1 MPKVYHRK
9 SFRASWSTE
18 TMTQAAEAVKAGEM
32 NLSRASKEFAVPRN
46 TLRDRVQGNAA
57 KKPYERPSVLGD
69 ENERALSQRIIR
81 LQRLGF
87 GLTITDVRRLAFQF
101 CEKNSVPNNLFND
114 EKGMAGWDWYRGFM
128 RRHPELAVRQAQNI
142 SHARAQCMNRP
153 VVNGFFDMYEN
164 EVNSLAMRTSPHC
177 LFNAD
182 ETGVQMHL
190 RPAKVLAAK
199 GNKSVLQVTNA
210 ERGENVTVMACCS
223 ASGYYVPP
231 MVIFKGKRKKPEF
244 ADGMPPG
251 TLVVMS
257 ESGYISSELFLKW
270 LEHFQAHRPAGNAVL
285 IIDGHAS
292 HVKSVAVLDYASA
305 NQITMIC
312 LPPHTTHFI
321 QPLDRS
327 FFRPLKTYFDQ
338 ACKTFQSNHPG
349 RAITKLQF
357 GTLLSKAWGK
367 AASAENAMNGF
378 RVCGL
383 YPIDRQAIP
392 DYAFAPA
399 EVSETTIQS
408 GVAESVDTSTPVR
421 APESSSTEHA
431 DTHHADTH
439 PSTPAQSEPVPSSV
453 EVSFSELHPTPK
465 IKRVAK
471 KPGGRKQSAAVLTS
485 PTYRKALFE
494 NIEGRTKQPA
504 ADGNMVKPKTGIA
517 TEKGKKKRISL
528 ATNQHSSTKK
538 KKVTCRLDEGPKPP
552 MLPRSPKLK
561 QKTANKTGKSKKTTS
576 RPAVSTQRDT
586 TPCGTCG
593 IRCCDDAP
601 PRSWIQ
607 CQRCTVWYHNE
618 CQGLDEHG
626 PGMFECI
633 ICENAD

>member
-1 MPKVYHRK
+1 
-9 SFRASWSTE
+9 
-18 TMTQAAEAVKAGEM
+18 
-32 NLSRASKEFAVPRN
+32 
-46 TLRDRVQGNAA
+46 
-57 KKPYERPSVLGD
+57 
-69 ENERALSQRIIR
+69 
-81 LQRLGF
+81 
-87 GLTITDVRRLAFQF
+87 
-101 CEKNSVPNNLFND
+101 
-114 EKGMAGWDWYRGFM
+114 
-128 RRHPELAVRQAQNI
+128 
-142 SHARAQCMNRP
+142 
-153 VVNGFFDMYEN
+153 
-164 EVNSLAMRTSPHC
+164 
-177 LFNAD
+177 
-182 ETGVQMHL
+182 
-190 RPAKVLAAK
+190 
-199 GNKSVLQVTNA
+199 
-210 ERGENVTVMACCS
+210 MACCS

-285 IIDGHAS
+285 IIDGHDS

-431 DTHHADTH
+431 DTHHADAH

-485 PTYRKALFE
+485 PAYRKALFE